1 MVKSVNL
8 VPFLTD
14 CFFCG
19 TCDYNTSHKSH
30 FEKHLQSKKHMRLS
44 SRVCKKVPKQCN
56 RSAAVFKCPGCN
68 KKYTTRQG
76 LHYHIKKKKC
86 LNYTNKSN
94 NDFDKVIKKE
104 NKDKEDQGELSN
116 LMKGMF
122 ELCKAQQKTQ
132 EKFAENI
139 GKMGNNY
146 NNCNNKNLT
155 VNVYLNENCK
165 DAMNLTDFV
174 KSLTCSIEDLMY
186 TKDNGYIKGIE
197 NIFTKQL
204 EDLNP
209 KERPIHCSDR
219 KRMQFYVKEDDTW
232 KKDEGGEKVDKVLT
246 SVSTIQIYELAE
258 WEQLHPNY
266 IDNPKLL
273 REWQSIIHA
282 ISGNPANQKE
292 HKKVIEKFKKTL
304 AEKTSLKK
312 AMELENKEKK
322 DE

>member
-1 MVKSVNL
+1 MSKVSNL
-8 VPFLTD
+8 VPISTE

-19 TCDYNTSHKSH
+19 LCDYNTSHKSH
-30 FEKHLQSKKHMRLS
+30 FDKHLQSKKHMKLCKTISKNGAAKR
-44 SRVCKKVPKQCN
+44 SRFG
-56 RSAAVFKCPGCN
+56 AVFKCPVCN

-76 LHYHIKKKKC
+76 LHYHKKKSKC
-86 LNYTNKSN
+86 LKNAVKPANNKN
-94 NDFDKVIKKE
+94 KVIKKK
-104 NKDKEDQGELSN
+104 NKDVEYEGELST
-116 LMKGMF
+116 LMKGML

-155 VNVYLNENCK
+155 VNVYLNEHCK

-174 KSLTCSIEDLMY
+174 KNLTCSIEDLMY

-209 KERPIHCSDR
+209 KERPIHCSDK

-246 SVSTIQIYELAE
+246 NVSTIQIHELGA
-258 WEQLHPNY
+258 WEKLHPNY
-266 IDNPKLL
+266 MEDPELL
-273 REWQSIIHA
+273 KEWQSIIHA
-282 ISGNPANQKE
+282 ITGNTTNQKE
-292 HKKVIEKFKKTL
+292 HKRVIEKFKKTL

-312 AMELENKEKK
+312 AMKLENKE
-322 DE
+322 D